1 MLRQLVEIEFDPN
14 KSTRNDRE
22 RGLPFERAADVEWDK
37 AIIVPDRRRD
47 YGEERSL
54 AFALLQGRLHVIC
67 FSIRGSA
74 FRIISF
80 RKANKR
86 EERAYGQATANR

>member
-1 MLRQLVEIEFDPN
+1 MEIEFDPD
-14 KSTRNDRE
+14 KSAKNDKE
-22 RGLPFERAADVEWDK
+22 RGLPFERAAELEWDR
-37 AIIVPDRRRD
+37 AVIVPDRRRD

-54 AFALLQGRLHVIC
+54 AFAPMNGRLHVVC
-67 FSIRGSA
+67 FSIRNGV

-86 EERAYGQATANR
+86 EERGYEQATTDR